1 MNNFQ
6 YKTKK
11 MEDNSAKVCLKLN
24 AKKCKVLKVNSK
36 SEASLNIRN
45 SEVEEIHSFTYLGTN
60 VTKKGIHV
68 GTADTRKRIAMAGA
82 SFRRLDNI

>member
-11 MEDNSAKVCLKLN
+11 MEENSAQVCLKLN
-24 AKKCKVLKVNSK
+24 AKKNKVLKVNSK
-36 SEASLNIRN
+36 SEASLNTRN
-45 SEVEEIHSFTYLGTN
+45 TEVEEMHSFTYLGTN
-60 VTKKGIHV
+60 VTKEGI